1 MMYDFVYAVPAAD
14 LPEFRLD
21 APAMIAPFDRLRL
34 RTALK
39 RLPPDARPAALSDVL
54 TRYEQARQAGEHD
67 GPPLSA
73 LRLYRDTWYNFGTD
87 FVPDTPPDSHRLLLE
102 VRK

>member
-1 MMYDFVYAVPAAD
+1 MMYDFVYAVPVDD

-39 RLPPDARPAALSDVL
+39 RLPPDARPAALSAVL